1 MARPE
6 DWSALGLKSDP
17 TPGDPGQL
25 DELITSQAKLVTLA
39 TTIDEGLTEVKN
51 TADGAFVGKTADAL
65 RKIIDNDLRNYVS
78 SFKEAHE
85 KVQSA
90 LKTYVEV
97 MRTEQSRADEAL
109 AAAAGLG
116 EDDDAEREGYKS
128 TAEDAKSNLE
138 SAASTAASVMREAGN
153 SIDSPVNECD
163 EFWKALGW
171 LAIILI
177 VPAIIV
183 GGPLALF
190 TLALNV
196 ALLIKTAVDFSRGKA
211 SVTELVLSILGV
223 IAPTTK
229 GLSVG
234 KLWSGIKGGFK
245 GGVAGGKAF
254 FGITSAAQFGA
265 MWIKGAGGL
274 WQGFRF
280 SSNFLKTNNLGL
292 RFGANLNH
300 FRFAPGMAG
309 LSVINNVGVRS
320 FQIGKLFA
328 GAVFTVKNLPVNIWR
343 GITGTQGLRFF
354 LPVAANEIRLVGL
367 GQALR
372 IGFIDRG
379 LFGMHRYGLDPAVL
393 AGGASKVSGAA
404 AAGVNIFSPPPGI
417 GELVRFNHGGFGTM
431 PPVNIG
437 GGLTPGG
444 LGSNFS
450 AGVQVVSPP
459 PISLNLA
466 NQNIGGVGFSLP
478 PLPNMGALIADVPFS
493 GVGAIGAPT
502 LGPMVPVVSPPATGI
517 GVVPVTNVGTSM
529 PSVNTPAPG
538 TVTVP
543 AIGGNMP
550 AVNAPGVGAVTVP
563 GVGTNMP
570 AVNAPGVGA
579 VTVPGVGTN
588 MPAVNAPG
596 VGAVTVP
603 G

>member
-78 SFKEAHE
+78 SFKEAQE

-97 MRTEQSRADEAL
+97 MRTEQERADEAL
-109 AAAAGLG
+109 SAAAGLG
-116 EDDDAEREGYKS
+116 EDDDEERAGYKS

-138 SAASTAASVMREAGN
+138 SAASTAATAIREAGN

-190 TLALNV
+190 VLGLNV

-234 KLWSGIKGGFK
+234 KLWGGLKGAFK

-254 FGITSAAQFGA
+254 FGITSSAQFGA
-265 MWIKGAGGL
+265 LWIKGAGGL

-280 SSNFLKTNNLGL
+280 SPNFIKTNNLGL
-292 RFGANLNH
+292 KFGASLNN

-328 GAVFTVKNLPVNIWR
+328 GAVFTVKSLPVNIFR
-343 GITGTQGLRFF
+343 GLTGTQGLRFF
-354 LPVAANEIRLVGL
+354 LPVAANEIRMVGL
-367 GQALR
+367 GQALK

-404 AAGVNIFSPPPGI
+404 SAGVNIFTPPPTM
-417 GELVRFNHGGFGTM
+417 GELVRFHHGGFGTM

-437 GGLTPGG
+437 TGGLTPGG
-444 LGSNFS
+444 FGANFS
-450 AGVQVVSPP
+450 GGVQVVSPP

-493 GVGAIGAPT
+493 GVGAVGAPT

-538 TVTVP
+538 AVTVP

-550 AVNAPGVGAVTVP
+550 AVNTPGVGAVTVP
-563 GVGTNMP
+563 GIG
-570 AVNAPGVGA
+570 
-579 VTVPGVGTN
+579 
-588 MPAVNAPG
+588 
-596 VGAVTVP
+596 
-603 G
+603 